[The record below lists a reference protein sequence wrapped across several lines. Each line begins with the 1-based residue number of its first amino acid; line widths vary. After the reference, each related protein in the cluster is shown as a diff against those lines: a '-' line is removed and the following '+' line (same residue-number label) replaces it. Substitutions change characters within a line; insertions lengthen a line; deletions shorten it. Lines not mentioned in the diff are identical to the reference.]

1 MLTFVC
7 MHVGQYLYGHFME
20 KERLMQL
27 AFVHDLLDFC
37 PLKSASVCKMLGR
50 KGSDIFAE

>member
-7 MHVGQYLYGHFME
+7 MHVGKYLYGHFME